1 MFSNQKSV
9 SRERLIGISFV
20 DILIQ
25 AVFLL
30 FIALTLGYEDPV
42 VIANIKEYADAG
54 KDLCTKVNRGSVSE
68 CIEVLRPLAEKE
80 REKEGSVKL
89 APCIKP
95 TSENSLSVTARF
107 LIVSPQIVRFE
118 GFTDTY
124 KDYLKNNND
133 EFRLNKTQQI
143 QPAEFAVGDIDSKF
157 GFIREKNCFHS
168 IVADISL
175 PNQYQRK
182 DLQPAFGAVS
192 RLRRFDGVDVK

>member
-30 FIALTLGYEDPV
+30 FIALTVGYQDPV
-42 VIANIKEYADAG
+42 VIENIKNYAQAG
-54 KDLCTKVNRGSVSE
+54 QDLCNKVNKSSIKE
-68 CIEVLRPLAEKE
+68 CVEVLGPIAEKE

-95 TSENSLSVTARF
+95 TSETTLSITARF
-107 LIVSPQIVRFE
+107 LVVSPQTVRFE

-124 KDYLKNNND
+124 RDYLKKNND
-133 EFRLNKTQQI
+133 EYRLNKTQQI
-143 QPAEFAVGDIDSKF
+143 QSGEFSISDVESRF

-175 PNQYQRK
+175 PNQFQRK
-182 DLQPAFGAVS
+182 ELQPAFTVIG
-192 RLRRFDGVDVK
+192 RLRRFDVVDAR

>member
-1 MFSNQKSV
+1 MFDNKKAV

-30 FIALTLGYEDPV
+30 FIALTVGYQDPV
-42 VIANIKEYADAG
+42 VIERIKEYAAAG
-54 KDLCTKVNRGSVSE
+54 QDLCNKVDKGSIKE
-68 CIEVLRPLAEKE
+68 CVEVLGPVAEKE
-80 REKEGSVKL
+80 REKGTVKL
-89 APCIKP
+89 VPCMKP
-95 TSENSLSVTARF
+95 SSETSLSVTARF
-107 LIVSPQIVRFE
+107 LVVSPQTVRFD

-124 KDYLKNNND
+124 KNYLKNNND
-133 EFRLNKTQQI
+133 EYRLNKTQKI
-143 QPAEFAVGDIDSKF
+143 QPAEFTISDVESNF

-182 DLQPAFGAVS
+182 DLQPAFGVIG
-192 RLRRFDGVDVK
+192 RLRRFDVNDARN

>member
-1 MFSNQKSV
+1 MFGNQKSV

-30 FIALTLGYEDPV
+30 FIALTVGYQDPV
-42 VIANIKEYADAG
+42 VIENIKEYAEAG
-54 KDLCTKVNRGSVSE
+54 KDLCNKVDKSSIKE
-68 CIEVLRPLAEKE
+68 CVEVLGPVAEKE

-89 APCIKP
+89 TPCIKP
-95 TSENSLSVTARF
+95 ISENSLSITARF
-107 LIVSPQIVRFE
+107 LVVSPQTVRFE

-124 KDYLKNNND
+124 REYLKKNND
-133 EFRLNKTQQI
+133 EFRLNKMQQI
-143 QPAEFAVGDIDSKF
+143 EPAEFTIGQVESRF
-157 GFIREKNCFHS
+157 GFIREKKCFHS

-182 DLQPAFGAVS
+182 ELQPAFGVIG
-192 RLRRFDGVDVK
+192 RLRRFDDVDSK